1 MSRPVHSAKRRILI
15 IHQNFPG
22 QFRHVLAA
30 LQGRADVEVIGI
42 GRESAPGMPGV
53 QWLRYKP
60 HRSAAIETHPYCR
73 SFENAV
79 LHGQAVCRLLMQ
91 LKDQGFVPDVV
102 LAHPGWGETLY
113 LREVFPRAKLIH
125 LCEWFYDANGPD
137 MGFDPEF
144 PVAQDDRLRVS
155 TWRAHHLLAL
165 EQCDV
170 AIAPTQWQKSQF
182 PATYQPKIQVLHEGV
197 DTELLG
203 PDPQSQLTLPNGRV
217 FKAGDPVV
225 TYVARN
231 LEPYRGFHVF
241 MRSLPALLAA
251 HPTCQVLIVG
261 GDEVSYGR
269 APKNARN
276 WREALLR
283 EVNIDTSSETGR
295 VHFLGKLPYAQYSRV
310 LQVSAVHVYL
320 TYPFVLSWSLL
331 EALASGC
338 AVVASDT
345 APVREVIRHG
355 ENGVLV
361 DFFDES
367 QIVEAVQKVLTDSS
381 GMRALRRAA
390 VESVRGRFARA
401 VGTVGYLAEVGCEPT
416 TSTFGPR
423 DCETP
428 AKTIQQP
435 HTFASTHGIP
445 AQTRTATQ

>member
-1 MSRPVHSAKRRILI
+1 
-15 IHQNFPG
+15 
-22 QFRHVLAA
+22 
-30 LQGRADVEVIGI
+30 
-42 GRESAPGMPGV
+42 
-53 QWLRYKP
+53 
-60 HRSAAIETHPYCR
+60 
-73 SFENAV
+73 
-79 LHGQAVCRLLMQ
+79 
-91 LKDQGFVPDVV
+91 
-102 LAHPGWGETLY
+102 
-113 LREVFPRAKLIH
+113 
-125 LCEWFYDANGPD
+125 

-144 PVAQDDRLRVS
+144 PAALDDRLRVS

-182 PATYQPKIQVLHEGV
+182 PATYQPKIQVLHEGIATDV
-197 DTELLG
+197 LG
-203 PDPQSQLTLPNGRV
+203 PDPQAQLTLPNGQV
-217 FKAGDPVV
+217 LKAGDPVV

-269 APKNARN
+269 APKNAKS

-295 VHFLGKLPYAQYSRV
+295 VHFLGKLPYAQYRRV

-355 ENGVLV
+355 ENGLLV
-361 DFFDES
+361 DFFDGAQLVDAIASAAGRSDGHEDHAAGGAGIGQREICAS
-367 QIVEAVQKVLTDSS
+367 YRDSRVS
-381 GMRALRRAA
+381 G
-390 VESVRGRFARA
+390 F
-401 VGTVGYLAEVGCEPT
+401 VGLAERPDRHGETGQRNFSGGNMNDWTMGFVMEG
-416 TSTFGPR
+416 TS
-423 DCETP
+423 
-428 AKTIQQP
+428 
-435 HTFASTHGIP
+435 
-445 AQTRTATQ
+445 

>member
-1 MSRPVHSAKRRILI
+1 MDMPTHTRHDANNHASGAYKRRILV

-30 LQGRADVEVIGI
+30 LQDRADVEVIGI
-42 GRESAPGMPGV
+42 GREGAPGMPGG
-53 QWLRYKP
+53 QWLRYRP
-60 HRSAAIETHPYCR
+60 HRKAAKETHPYCR

-91 LKDQGFVPDVV
+91 LKTQGFVPDVV

-113 LREVFPRAKLIH
+113 LREVFPQANLIH
-125 LCEWFYDANGPD
+125 LCEWFYDASEPD

-144 PVAQDDRLRVS
+144 PVTLDAQLRVS

-203 PDPQSQLTLPNGRV
+203 PDPHAELTLPNGLV
-217 FKAGDPVV
+217 LKAGDPVV
-225 TYVARN
+225 SYVARN

-241 MRSLPALLAA
+241 MRCLPALLAA

-261 GDEVSYGR
+261 GDEVGYGR
-269 APKNARN
+269 APKNAKS

-283 EVNIDTSSETGR
+283 EVNIDTSR
-295 VHFLGKLPYAQYSRV
+295 VHFLGKLPYAQYRRM

-320 TYPFVLSWSLL
+320 TYSFVLFWSLL

-345 APVREVIRHG
+345 APVREVIQHG
-355 ENGVLV
+355 ENRLLV
-361 DFFDES
+361 DFFDGE
-367 QIVEAVQKVLTDSS
+367 QLVAAIQKLLADPTAAQV
-381 GMRALRRAA
+381 MRRAA
-390 VESVRGRFARA
+390 VESVRGRFAQA
-401 VGTVGYLAEVGCEPT
+401 AGTAGYLALLGCDSPMALESDIRLNVLQEVQK
-416 TSTFGPR
+416 
-423 DCETP
+423 
-428 AKTIQQP
+428 A
-435 HTFASTHGIP
+435 
-445 AQTRTATQ
+445 

>member
-1 MSRPVHSAKRRILI
+1 M
-15 IHQNFPG
+15 
-22 QFRHVLAA
+22 
-30 LQGRADVEVIGI
+30 
-42 GRESAPGMPGV
+42 
-53 QWLRYKP
+53 
-60 HRSAAIETHPYCR
+60 
-73 SFENAV
+73 

-113 LREVFPRAKLIH
+113 LREVFPQAKLIH
-125 LCEWFYDANGPD
+125 LCEWFYGANGPD

-144 PVAQDDRLRVS
+144 PVTLDAQLRVS

-182 PATYQPKIQVLHEGV
+182 PVTYQPKIQVLHEGIAT
-197 DTELLG
+197 DLLG
-203 PDPQSQLTLPNGRV
+203 PNPQAELILPNGQV
-217 FKAGDPVV
+217 LKAGDPVV

-241 MRSLPALLAA
+241 MRCLPALLAA

-269 APKNARN
+269 APKNAKS

-295 VHFLGKLPYAQYSRV
+295 VHFLGKLPYAQYRWV

-355 ENGVLV
+355 ENGLLV
-361 DFFDES
+361 DFLDGS
-367 QIVEAVQKVLTDSS
+367 QIVEAVKKVLGDPT
-381 GMRALRRAA
+381 GMQAMRQAA
-390 VESVRGRFARA
+390 VESVRGRFAQAR
-401 VGTVGYLAEVGCEPT
+401 GTVRYLAELGCAPAAT
-416 TSTFGPR
+416 TCNPSGR
-423 DCETP
+423 ETP
-428 AKTIQQP
+428 SHTIEQTG
-435 HTFASTHGIP
+435 TFALTH
-445 AQTRTATQ
+445 

>member
-1 MSRPVHSAKRRILI
+1 M
-15 IHQNFPG
+15 HQ
-22 QFRHVLAA
+22 
-30 LQGRADVEVIGI
+30 
-42 GRESAPGMPGV
+42 
-53 QWLRYKP
+53 
-60 HRSAAIETHPYCR
+60 
-73 SFENAV
+73 
-79 LHGQAVCRLLMQ
+79 QA
-91 LKDQGFVPDVV
+91 
-102 LAHPGWGETLY
+102 
-113 LREVFPRAKLIH
+113 
-125 LCEWFYDANGPD
+125 ANGPD

-144 PVAQDDRLRVS
+144 PAALDDRLRVS

-170 AIAPTQWQKSQF
+170 AITPTQWQKSQF
-182 PATYQPKIQVLHEGV
+182 PATYQPKIQVLHEGIAT
-197 DTELLG
+197 DLLG
-203 PDPQSQLTLPNGRV
+203 PDPQAQFTLPNGQV
-217 FKAGDPVV
+217 LKAGDPVV

-269 APKNARN
+269 APKDARS

-295 VHFLGKLPYAQYSRV
+295 VHFLGKLPYAQYRRV
-310 LQVSAVHVYL
+310 LQVSTVHVYL

-355 ENGVLV
+355 KNGLLV

-367 QIVEAVQKVLTDSS
+367 QIVDAVLKVLADPDDIQT
-381 GMRALRRAA
+381 MRRAA
-390 VESVRGRFARA
+390 LDSGTGQFAQA
-401 VGTVGYLAEVGCEPT
+401 AGTAGYLDVLGLQRRHA
-416 TSTFGPR
+416 GPVR
-423 DCETP
+423 RVNEIPEGET
-428 AKTIQQP
+428 
-435 HTFASTHGIP
+435 
-445 AQTRTATQ
+445 

>member
-1 MSRPVHSAKRRILI
+1 MNATQSPNAMSKRRILV

-42 GRESAPGMPGV
+42 GREGAPGMPGV
-53 QWLRYKP
+53 QWLRYTT
-60 HRSAAIETHPYCR
+60 HRSATKETHPYCR

-91 LKDQGFVPDVV
+91 LKDKGFVPDVV

-113 LREVFPRAKLIH
+113 LREVFPQTKLIH
-125 LCEWFYDANGPD
+125 LCEWFYGANGPD

-144 PVAQDDRLRVS
+144 PAALDDRLRVS

-182 PATYQPKIQVLHEGV
+182 SATYQPKIQVLHEGIATDV
-197 DTELLG
+197 LG
-203 PDPQSQLTLPNGRV
+203 PDPQAQLTLPNGQV
-217 FKAGDPVV
+217 LKAGDPVV

-241 MRSLPALLAA
+241 MRSLPTLLAA

-269 APKNARN
+269 APKNAKS

-295 VHFLGKLPYAQYSRV
+295 VHFLGKLPYAQYRRV

-345 APVREVIRHG
+345 APVREVIRHR
-355 ENGVLV
+355 ENGLLV
-361 DFFDES
+361 DFFEGS
-367 QIVEAVQKVLTDSS
+367 QIVDAVQKVLADPD
-381 GMRALRRAA
+381 GMQAMRRAA
-390 VESVRGRFARA
+390 VESVKERFAQA
-401 VGTVGYLAEVGCEPT
+401 AGTAGYLDALGLQAGPAATAKPVNEISAE
-416 TSTFGPR
+416 
-423 DCETP
+423 ET
-428 AKTIQQP
+428 
-435 HTFASTHGIP
+435 
-445 AQTRTATQ
+445 

>member
-1 MSRPVHSAKRRILI
+1 MNDSPSVVRQRRILV

-22 QFRHVLAA
+22 QFRHVLAT

-42 GRESAPGMPGV
+42 GREGAPGMPGV
-53 QWLRYKP
+53 QWLRYKT
-60 HRSAAIETHPYCR
+60 HRAAAKETHPYCR

-113 LREVFPRAKLIH
+113 LREVFPQAKLIH

-144 PVAQDDRLRVS
+144 PVALDDRLRVS

-165 EQCDV
+165 DQCDV

-182 PATYQPKIQVLHEGV
+182 PAIYQPKIQVLHEGIATDV
-197 DTELLG
+197 LG
-203 PDPQSQLTLPNGRV
+203 PDPQAELTLPNGQV
-217 FKAGDPVV
+217 LKAGDPVV

-241 MRSLPALLAA
+241 MRCLPALLAA

-269 APKNARN
+269 VPKNAKS

-295 VHFLGKLPYAQYSRV
+295 VNFLGKLPYAQYRRV

-355 ENGVLV
+355 ENGWLVSFFDGARLV
-361 DFFDES
+361 D
-367 QIVEAVQKVLTDSS
+367 AVGKVLSDQT
-381 GMRALRRAA
+381 GMRAMRLAA
-390 VESVRGRFARA
+390 VESVKEWFAQA
-401 VGTVGYLAEVGCEPT
+401 AGTAGYLDALGLQTGSAATVKTVSETSAE
-416 TSTFGPR
+416 
-423 DCETP
+423 
-428 AKTIQQP
+428 
-435 HTFASTHGIP
+435 
-445 AQTRTATQ
+445 AT

>member
-1 MSRPVHSAKRRILI
+1 MNAPQSPTPTNKRRILV

-22 QFRHVLAA
+22 QFRHVVAA
-30 LQGRADVEVIGI
+30 LQGRSDVEVIGI
-42 GRESAPGMPGV
+42 GREGAPGLPGV
-53 QWLRYKP
+53 RWLRYKP
-60 HRSAAIETHPYCR
+60 HRSAAKETHPYCR

-79 LHGQAVCRLLMQ
+79 LHGQAVCRLVMQ
-91 LKDQGFVPDVV
+91 LKNQGFVPDVV

-113 LREVFPRAKLIH
+113 LREVFPQTKLIH

-144 PVAQDDRLRVS
+144 PVTLDARLRVS

-182 PATYQPKIQVLHEGV
+182 PATYQPKIQVLHEGIN
-197 DTELLG
+197 TEVLG
-203 PDPQSQLTLPNGRV
+203 PDPQAQFTLPNGQV
-217 FKAGDPVV
+217 LKAGDPVV

-269 APKNARN
+269 APKNARS
-276 WREALLR
+276 WREAMLR
-283 EVNIDTSSETGR
+283 EVNIDTSSETAR
-295 VHFLGKLPYAQYSRV
+295 VHFLGKLPYAQYRRV

-355 ENGVLV
+355 ENGWLV
-361 DFFDES
+361 DFFDGA
-367 QIVEAVQKVLTDSS
+367 QLVDAVQKLLTDAP
-381 GMRALRRAA
+381 GLQAMRRAA
-390 VESVRGRFARA
+390 EELAKERFANRVGTSRYLEMLGVDVISQNFTFAEVASSVR
-401 VGTVGYLAEVGCEPT
+401 
-416 TSTFGPR
+416 
-423 DCETP
+423 
-428 AKTIQQP
+428 
-435 HTFASTHGIP
+435 
-445 AQTRTATQ
+445 

>member
-1 MSRPVHSAKRRILI
+1 
-15 IHQNFPG
+15 
-22 QFRHVLAA
+22 
-30 LQGRADVEVIGI
+30 
-42 GRESAPGMPGV
+42 
-53 QWLRYKP
+53 
-60 HRSAAIETHPYCR
+60 
-73 SFENAV
+73 
-79 LHGQAVCRLLMQ
+79 MQ
-91 LKDQGFVPDVV
+91 QPS
-102 LAHPGWGETLY
+102 
-113 LREVFPRAKLIH
+113 
-125 LCEWFYDANGPD
+125 ANGPD

-144 PVAQDDRLRVS
+144 PVALDDRLRVS

-182 PATYQPKIQVLHEGV
+182 PATYQPKIQVLHEGIATDV
-197 DTELLG
+197 LC
-203 PDPQSQLTLPNGRV
+203 PDPQAQLTLPNGQV
-217 FKAGDPVV
+217 LQAGDPVV

-241 MRSLPALLAA
+241 MRCLSVLLAA

-269 APKNARN
+269 APKNAKN

-283 EVNIDTSSETGR
+283 EVNINTSSETGR
-295 VHFLGKLPYAQYSRV
+295 VHFLGKLPYAQYRRL

-361 DFFDES
+361 DFLDES
-367 QIVEAVQKVLTDSS
+367 QIVDAVLKVLADPYCLQA
-381 GMRALRRAA
+381 MRREA
-390 VESVRGRFARA
+390 VESVKERFAQA
-401 VGTVGYLAEVGCEPT
+401 AGTAGYLDALGLRA
-416 TSTFGPR
+416 GP
-423 DCETP
+423 
-428 AKTIQQP
+428 
-435 HTFASTHGIP
+435 
-445 AQTRTATQ
+445 TATVKPINEISAEET

>member
-1 MSRPVHSAKRRILI
+1 MNASQRPNPMSKRRILV

-22 QFRHVLAA
+22 QFRHVLTA
-30 LQGRADVEVIGI
+30 LQNRTDVEVIGI
-42 GRESAPGMPGV
+42 GRAGAPGLPGV
-53 QWLRYKP
+53 RWLRYKP
-60 HRSAAIETHPYCR
+60 HRAAAKETHPYCR

-113 LREVFPRAKLIH
+113 LREVFPQTKLIH
-125 LCEWFYDANGPD
+125 LCEWFYGANGPD
-137 MGFDPEF
+137 MGFDLEF
-144 PVAQDDRLRVS
+144 PVALDDRLRVS

-182 PATYQPKIQVLHEGV
+182 PATYQPKIQVLHEGIAT
-197 DTELLG
+197 DLLG
-203 PDPQSQLTLPNGRV
+203 PDPQAQLTLPNGRV
-217 FKAGDPVV
+217 LKAGDPVV

-241 MRSLPALLAA
+241 MRCLPALLAA

-269 APKNARN
+269 APKNAKS
-276 WREALLR
+276 WREALLG
-283 EVNIDTSSETGR
+283 EVNIDTSGETGR
-295 VHFLGKLPYAQYSRV
+295 VHFLGKLPYAQFRRV

-355 ENGVLV
+355 ENGLLV
-361 DFFDES
+361 DFFDS
-367 QIVEAVQKVLTDSS
+367 AQLVKAVHKVLTDQS
-381 GMRALRRAA
+381 GMRAMRRAA
-390 VESVRGRFARA
+390 VEQVRGRFAQM
-401 VGTVGYLAEVGCEPT
+401 VGTNRYLEMLDVDVVLQRFAFAEV
-416 TSTFGPR
+416 
-423 DCETP
+423 
-428 AKTIQQP
+428 
-435 HTFASTHGIP
+435 ASNV
-445 AQTRTATQ
+445 

>member
-1 MSRPVHSAKRRILI
+1 MNATQSPNAMSKRRILV

-22 QFRHVLAA
+22 QFRHVLTA

-42 GRESAPGMPGV
+42 GRAGAPGMPGV
-53 QWLRYKP
+53 QWLRYKT
-60 HRSAAIETHPYCR
+60 HRTAAKETHPYCR

-113 LREVFPRAKLIH
+113 LREVFPHTKLIH
-125 LCEWFYDANGPD
+125 LCEWFYGANGPD

-144 PVAQDDRLRVS
+144 PAALDDRLRVS

-182 PATYQPKIQVLHEGV
+182 PATYQPKIQVLHEGIATDV
-197 DTELLG
+197 LG
-203 PDPQSQLTLPNGRV
+203 PDLQAQLTLPNGQV
-217 FKAGDPVV
+217 LKAGDPVV

-241 MRSLPALLAA
+241 MRCLPALLAA

-261 GDEVSYGR
+261 GDDVSYGR
-269 APKNARN
+269 PPKNAKS

-295 VHFLGKLPYAQYSRV
+295 VHFLGKLPYAQYRRV

-345 APVREVIRHG
+345 APVREVIRQG
-355 ENGVLV
+355 ENGWLV
-361 DFFDES
+361 DFFDGS
-367 QIVEAVQKVLTDSS
+367 QIVDAVLKALADPT
-381 GMRALRRAA
+381 GLRAIRQAA
-390 VESVRGRFARA
+390 VASVRERFAQA
-401 VGTVGYLAEVGCEPT
+401 AGTAGYLAMLGVSPFI
-416 TSTFGPR
+416 SNNLLVRPNALIHPS
-423 DCETP
+423 DCETL
-428 AKTIQQP
+428 
-435 HTFASTHGIP
+435 
-445 AQTRTATQ
+445 

>member
-1 MSRPVHSAKRRILI
+1 MVRPSEERTHSRQGVGLARSQRFQADRIKARR
-15 IHQNFPG
+15 G
-22 QFRHVLAA
+22 GCRH
-30 LQGRADVEVIGI
+30 R
-42 GRESAPGMPGV
+42 P
-53 QWLRYKP
+53 
-60 HRSAAIETHPYCR
+60 TT
-73 SFENAV
+73 
-79 LHGQAVCRLLMQ
+79 LLGH
-91 LKDQGFVPDVV
+91 LNRV

-113 LREVFPRAKLIH
+113 LREVFPNTKLIH

-144 PVAQDDRLRVS
+144 PVALDDRLRVS

-165 EQCDV
+165 KQCDV

-182 PATYQPKIQVLHEGV
+182 PATYQPKIQVLHEGIN
-197 DTELLG
+197 TELLG
-203 PDPQSQLTLPNGRV
+203 PDPQAQFTLPNGQV

-231 LEPYRGFHVF
+231 LEPNRGFHVF

-269 APKNARN
+269 PPKNARS

-295 VHFLGKLPYAQYSRV
+295 VHFLGKLPYAQNRRV

-338 AVVASDT
+338 AVVASNT

-355 ENGVLV
+355 ENGWLV
-361 DFFDES
+361 DFFDGS
-367 QIVEAVQKVLTDSS
+367 QIVDAVRKVLAEPS
-381 GMRALRRAA
+381 GMQAMRHAA
-390 VESVRGRFARA
+390 VESVRARFAQA
-401 VGTVGYLAEVGCEPT
+401 VGIAGYLEVMGVVQKE
-416 TSTFGPR
+416 TSDSHQDR
-423 DCETP
+423 ML
-428 AKTIQQP
+428 
-435 HTFASTHGIP
+435 STEDL
-445 AQTRTATQ
+445 

>member
-1 MSRPVHSAKRRILI
+1 LGTPTEKWSASGRCRRHTQRQRLQAGLSKACQDIGFFIPSLI
-15 IHQNFPG
+15 AREKLETFPCTK
-22 QFRHVLAA
+22 
-30 LQGRADVEVIGI
+30 
-42 GRESAPGMPGV
+42 PG
-53 QWLRYKP
+53 
-60 HRSAAIETHPYCR
+60 
-73 SFENAV
+73 AV
-79 LHGQAVCRLLMQ
+79 
-91 LKDQGFVPDVV
+91 
-102 LAHPGWGETLY
+102 
-113 LREVFPRAKLIH
+113 
-125 LCEWFYDANGPD
+125 EWFYGANGPD

-144 PVAQDDRLRVS
+144 PVALDDRLRVS

-182 PATYQPKIQVLHEGV
+182 PATYQPKIQVLHEGIAT
-197 DTELLG
+197 DMLG
-203 PDPQSQLTLPNGRV
+203 PDPQAQLTLPNGQV
-217 FKAGDPVV
+217 LKASDPVV

-269 APKNARN
+269 PPKHARS

-295 VHFLGKLPYAQYSRV
+295 VYFLGKLPYAQYRRV

-345 APVREVIRHG
+345 APVREVIRLG
-355 ENGVLV
+355 ENGLLV
-361 DFFDES
+361 DFFDGARL
-367 QIVEAVQKVLTDSS
+367 VDAVGKALNDPS
-381 GMRALRRAA
+381 GMQAMRRAA
-390 VESVRGRFARA
+390 KESVKERFALEACNAR
-401 VGTVGYLAEVGCEPT
+401 YLELLDLNSSE
-416 TSTFGPR
+416 SI
-423 DCETP
+423 EMH
-428 AKTIQQP
+428 I
-435 HTFASTHGIP
+435 THFV
-445 AQTRTATQ
+445 

>member
-1 MSRPVHSAKRRILI
+1 MSGPVQPSRSGRRRILV

-22 QFRHVLAA
+22 QFRHVLTA
-30 LQGRADVEVIGI
+30 LQGRSDVELIGI
-42 GRESAPGMPGV
+42 GREGAPGLPGV
-53 QWLRYKP
+53 RWLRYKP
-60 HRSAAIETHPYCR
+60 QRAAAKETHPYCR

-102 LAHPGWGETLY
+102 LAHPAWGETLY
-113 LREVFPRAKLIH
+113 LREVFPNTKLIH
-125 LCEWFYDANGPD
+125 LCEWFYGANGPD

-144 PVAQDDRLRVS
+144 PAALDDRLRVS

-182 PATYQPKIQVLHEGV
+182 PATYQPKIQVLHEGIATDV
-197 DTELLG
+197 LG
-203 PDPQSQLTLPNGRV
+203 PDPQAELTLPNGQV
-217 FKAGDPVV
+217 LKAGAPVV

-269 APKNARN
+269 PPKNAKN
-276 WREALLR
+276 WREAMLR
-283 EVNIDTSSETGR
+283 QVSGDPKR
-295 VHFLGKLPYAQYSRV
+295 VHFLGKLPYAQYRRV

-345 APVREVIRHG
+345 APVQEVIRQG
-355 ENGVLV
+355 ENGLLV
-361 DFFDES
+361 DFFDRS
-367 QIVEAVQKVLTDSS
+367 QIVDAVLNVLADPS
-381 GMRALRRAA
+381 GMQVMRLAA
-390 VESVRGRFARA
+390 VESVKERFAQA
-401 VGTVGYLAEVGCEPT
+401 AGTAGYLDALGLQVGPAATVKSVNEVSAE
-416 TSTFGPR
+416 
-423 DCETP
+423 
-428 AKTIQQP
+428 AI
-435 HTFASTHGIP
+435 
-445 AQTRTATQ
+445 